1 MVSTQ
6 PPPLL
11 TLLLLQSQISL
22 PKVSFPIDPLLAF
35 PTTRTIRSRTHP
47 KTKRSKIKS
56 RSKKKKNLLRSRSR
70 SRNQRRS
77 KIGSKNSKNFVIIFG
92 RNPTPRTPARSCLQK
107 PSKSSK
113 NLENSLSTSFKSY
126 VVSTTRNSRC
136 RKHSLLCSWP
146 I

>member
-11 TLLLLQSQISL
+11 TWLLLQSQISL
-22 PKVSFPIDPLLAF
+22 PKVSFPIDPLLVF

-47 KTKRSKIKS
+47 KTKRSKSRS
-56 RSKKKKNLLRSRSR
+56 RSKKKEALLRSRS
-70 SRNQRRS
+70 QRRS

-113 NLENSLSTSFKSY
+113 NLENSLSTSFKSCA
-126 VVSTTRNSRC
+126 VSTTRNSRC